1 MQCFNEN
8 PTANIAR
15 NNGSL
20 LPLVICTGESHAR
33 FEQVDK
39 YILKEIHFFW

>member
-15 NNGSL
+15 NNVSL
-20 LPLVICTGESHAR
+20 LPLVIYVQEKLMH
-33 FEQVDK
+33 VLNK
-39 YILKEIHFFW
+39 